1 MTNEEI
7 KAKVLEILGEIAPEA
22 DLENIKPD
30 VHFRDQ
36 IDLDSMDYLN
46 FVIALD
52 EEFQANIPETEYTK
66 FITLNACV
74 EQLGERDSETSEA
87 KPL

>member
-1 MTNEEI
+1 MIRDEI
-7 KAKVLEILGEIAPEA
+7 KTKVLEILGEIAPEA
-22 DLENIKPD
+22 DLSAIKPD
-30 VHFRDQ
+30 VNFREQ

-66 FITLNACV
+66 FFTLNACV
-74 EQLGERDSETSEA
+74 EQLSKNSQ
-87 KPL
+87 KNV